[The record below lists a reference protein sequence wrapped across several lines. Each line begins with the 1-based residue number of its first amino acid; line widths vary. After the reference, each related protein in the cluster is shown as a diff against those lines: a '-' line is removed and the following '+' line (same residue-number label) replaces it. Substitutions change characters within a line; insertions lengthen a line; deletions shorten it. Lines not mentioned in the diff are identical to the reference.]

1 VLGATGM
8 LGSAI
13 LHSLQK
19 NEQYEAWGTLR
30 SENGLAYFPEQTH
43 SKLIYNVDVLDEKI
57 LHDVFER
64 VEPNLV
70 INCVGLIKQL
80 SSANDPLIVLP
91 VNSIFPHRLAK
102 LCKFFDTRLIH
113 VSTDCVFSGRKGMY
127 KESDPSDAEDLYGK
141 SKFIGELVDMSHVVT
156 LRTSI
161 IGHELNSN
169 YALIDWFLSQKEQ
182 VKGYVHAIFSGLP
195 TVELTRVIMDFVVPR
210 PHLSG
215 LYHVAAKPIS
225 KYELLNL
232 VAEIYGKKITIIP
245 EEQFFIDRSLNAER
259 FREATGYVA
268 PEWPY
273 LIEMLYQSRG
283 KFNV

>member
-1 VLGATGM
+1 
-8 LGSAI
+8 
-13 LHSLQK
+13 
-19 NEQYEAWGTLR
+19 
-30 SENGLAYFPEQTH
+30 
-43 SKLIYNVDVLDEKI
+43 
-57 LHDVFER
+57 
-64 VEPNLV
+64 
-70 INCVGLIKQL
+70 
-80 SSANDPLIVLP
+80 
-91 VNSIFPHRLAK
+91 
-102 LCKFFDTRLIH
+102 
-113 VSTDCVFSGRKGMY
+113 
-127 KESDPSDAEDLYGK
+127 
-141 SKFIGELVDMSHVVT
+141 
-156 LRTSI
+156 
-161 IGHELNSN
+161 
-169 YALIDWFLSQKEQ
+169 
-182 VKGYVHAIFSGLP
+182 
-195 TVELTRVIMDFVVPR
+195 MDFVVPR